1 MQYLSYLLIMI
12 ISEILICLVALLIR
26 KKDSSKN
33 QIKNFFNLIL
43 FCISIWTLSLIF
55 QILLQNT
62 SINPV
67 LFEGFA
73 SFGACFVG
81 VFILFLGLAFSRT
94 KIEFKKS
101 YLLLFVIPLLTTFL
115 MFTNETHHL
124 MYETYSIDINK
135 TVFGPYMSIHSIYT
149 YATIFVGLLYLL
161 VYSIRNL
168 GFFSKQSLLIILG
181 VLIPIVVNI
190 LGYMNIIHIT
200 VYMTPISFAAAIL
213 LFALAIFKFNFLSV
227 APIALQRVVDRMSD
241 AYIVLNEENR
251 IIDFN
256 ETLLK
261 TSKLKS
267 DFIRNKEIFEL
278 ISLIE
283 NLPIDEEKLKTSL
296 AKSKTTTKTISF
308 EKYFEALDKYYNI
321 EISSIMNKNTFL
333 GTLILFKDITQHTL
347 DMKTIRDNQDLLIE
361 KERLAGLG
369 QMIGGIAH
377 NLKTPIMSIS
387 GASKGLI
394 DLIDEYDSSIEDPTV
409 NFDDHHEIAKEM
421 REWVEK
427 IKSYNSYM
435 SDVITAVK
443 GQAVALSENSSATF
457 TVEEMLKY
465 VDILMKHELKNALIN
480 LKISVNLESDLEL
493 TGNVNSLVQVINNI
507 VSNAIQAYGGSKN
520 EDVLMNISKEDNKLI
535 IAIQDFACGM
545 NKEVQDNLF
554 KKMVTTKGKNGTGL
568 GLFMSYSNIKA
579 HFGGNIS
586 FKSKEGVGT
595 TFYIAIPIR

>member
-1 MQYLSYLLIMI
+1 MQNLSYLIIMI
-12 ISEILICLVALLIR
+12 ISEILIFLVASYIR
-26 KKDSSKN
+26 KKDSNKN
-33 QIKNFFNLIL
+33 QITQIFSLIL
-43 FCISIWTLSLIF
+43 LCMFIWTLSLIF
-55 QILLQNT
+55 QILLQKT
-62 SINPV
+62 SINPM
-67 LFEGFA
+67 LFEIYAG
-73 SFGACFVG
+73 FGACFCP
-81 VFILFLGLAFSRT
+81 VFILLLGIAFSQT
-94 KIEFKKS
+94 KVQFNKF
-101 YLLLFVIPLLTTFL
+101 YLLLFVIPIISIILLA
-115 MFTNETHHL
+115 TNKLHNLFYAH
-124 MYETYSIDINK
+124 YSLDLDQ
-135 TVFGPYMSIHSIYT
+135 TVFGPYFTIHSIYT
-149 YATIFVGLLYLL
+149 YICYGIGLFNLIK
-161 VYSIRNL
+161 YSIKNS
-168 GFFSKQSLLIILG
+168 GFFSKQSILIILA
-181 VLIPIVVNI
+181 VLIPVITNL
-190 LGYMNIIHIT
+190 LGSFNIIQMSI
-200 VYMTPISFAAAIL
+200 YMTPITFVLSIL
-213 LFALAIFKFNFLSV
+213 LCSLAIFKFSFLSV
-227 APIALQRVVDRMSD
+227 TPIALQRVVDRMSD
-241 AYIVLNEENR
+241 AYLVLNEENR

-256 ETLLK
+256 DTLLK

-267 DFIRNKEIFEL
+267 DFIRNKKIFEL
-278 ISLIE
+278 VSLIE
-283 NLPIDEEKLKTSL
+283 NLSIDEDKLKDALS
-296 AKSKTTTKTISF
+296 KSRNTTKTISF
-308 EKYFEALDKYYNI
+308 EKYFSALDKYYNI

-409 NFDDHHEIAKEM
+409 NFNDHHEIAKEM

-427 IKSYNSYM
+427 IKSYNGYM

-443 GQAVALSENSSATF
+443 GQAVALSENSSASF

-480 LKISVNLESDLEL
+480 LKISVNLDSDLEL

-507 VSNAIQAYGGSKN
+507 VSNAIQAYNGKKN
-520 EDVLMNISKEDNKLI
+520 EDILMNISKEENKLVI
-535 IAIQDFACGM
+535 SIQDFACGM
-545 NKEVQDNLF
+545 SKEVQDNLF

-586 FKSKEGVGT
+586 FESKEGVGT

>member
-1 MQYLSYLLIMI
+1 MENYIYLSLLTISLLLCFVLLIYLSRTKNKKQIHIPVI
-12 ISEILICLVALLIR
+12 IITLLQVIHCSSLVA
-26 KKDSSKN
+26 
-33 QIKNFFNLIL
+33 
-43 FCISIWTLSLIF
+43 
-55 QILLQNT
+55 QILLRNT
-62 SINPV
+62 NIEPIKFEHIAYISGCFFPV
-67 LFEGFA
+67 AFM
-73 SFGACFVG
+73 
-81 VFILFLGLAFSRT
+81 FIGLIFSRT
-94 KIEFKKS
+94 KISFKKT
-101 YLLLFVIPLLTTFL
+101 YLLLFVIPIISLILLW
-115 MFTNETHHL
+115 TNDLHNL
-124 MYETYSIDINK
+124 FYKTYSIIISEGE
-135 TVFGPYMSIHSIYT
+135 VGSYFIVHSLYS
-149 YATIFVGLLYLL
+149 YALIIIGFIYLL
-161 VYSIRNL
+161 KYSIKNS

-181 VLIPIVVNI
+181 SLLPVVVNL
-190 LGYMNIIHIT
+190 LGTFNIVSMTIY
-200 VYMTPISFAAAIL
+200 VTPICFTFTIL
-213 LFALAIFKFNFLSV
+213 CYSLAIFKFKFLSV

-256 ETLLK
+256 DTLLK

-278 ISLIE
+278 VSLIE
-283 NLPIDEEKLKTSL
+283 NLSIDEQKLKDAL
-296 AKSKTTTKTISF
+296 VKAKSSTKTISF

-321 EISSIMNKNTFL
+321 EISSIMNKDTFL
-333 GTLILFKDITQHTL
+333 GTLILFKDITQHTI

-409 NFDDHHEIAKEM
+409 NFEDHHEIAKEM

-507 VSNAIQAYGGSKN
+507 VSNAIQAYGGKKN
-520 EDVLMNISKEDNKLI
+520 EDVIMNISREDTKLI

-545 NKEVQDNLF
+545 SKEVQDNLF

-586 FKSKEGVGT
+586 FESQEGVGT
-595 TFYIAIPIR
+595 TFYITIPIR

>member
-1 MQYLSYLLIMI
+1 MQHLSYLVIMI
-12 ISEILICLVALLIR
+12 ISEILIYLVGFYIR
-26 KKDSSKN
+26 KKDPNKN
-33 QIKNFFNLIL
+33 QIKKIFSWIL
-43 FCISIWTLSLIF
+43 LCMFIWTLSLIF

-62 SINPV
+62 NIDPI

-73 SFGACFVG
+73 SFGACFSPIFV
-81 VFILFLGLAFSRT
+81 LFLGMAFSQT
-94 KIEFKKS
+94 KIQFKKT
-101 YLLLFVIPLLTTFL
+101 YLILFIIPILSTIL
-115 MFTNETHHL
+115 MFTNSWHHL
-124 MYETYSIDINK
+124 FFKNYSTNMNELIYGPYLTIHSLYTYLLYFFGLFYLIKYSIKN
-135 TVFGPYMSIHSIYT
+135 S
-149 YATIFVGLLYLL
+149 
-161 VYSIRNL
+161 
-168 GFFSKQSLLIILG
+168 GFFSKQSILIIIG
-181 VLIPIVVNI
+181 CLIPISINI
-190 LGYMNIIHIT
+190 LGT
-200 VYMTPISFAAAIL
+200 LGLVPISVYLTPMSFTVAIL
-213 LFALAIFKFNFLSV
+213 FFALAIFKFNFLSV

-256 ETLLK
+256 DTLLK

-278 ISLIE
+278 VGLIE
-283 NLPIDEEKLKTSL
+283 NLSIDEEKFKASL
-296 AKSKTTTKTISF
+296 AKSRTTTKTISF
-308 EKYFEALDKYYNI
+308 EKYFVALDKYYNI

-409 NFDDHHEIAKEM
+409 NFGDHHEIAKEM

-507 VSNAIQAYGGSKN
+507 VSNAIQAYGGKKN

-545 NKEVQDNLF
+545 SKEVQDNLF

-586 FKSKEGVGT
+586 FESQEGLGT
-595 TFYIAIPIR
+595 TFYITIPIR

>member
-1 MQYLSYLLIMI
+1 MQSLSYLIIMI

-26 KKDSSKN
+26 KKDTSKN
-33 QIKNFFNLIL
+33 QIKKFFNLIL
-43 FCISIWTLSLIF
+43 LCISIWTLSLIF

-81 VFILFLGLAFSRT
+81 VFILFLGLAFLRT

-101 YLLLFVIPLLTTFL
+101 YLLLFVIPLITTFL
-115 MFTNETHHL
+115 MFTNEYHHL

-135 TVFGPYMSIHSIYT
+135 TVFGPYMPIHSIYSYLT
-149 YATIFVGLLYLL
+149 SFLGIICLLR
-161 VYSIRNL
+161 YSIKNI
-168 GFFSKQSLLIILG
+168 GFFSKQSILIIVGTLVPIMINVLG
-181 VLIPIVVNI
+181 TLNIVSMTI
-190 LGYMNIIHIT
+190 YIT
-200 VYMTPISFAAAIL
+200 PMSFAIAIL
-213 LFALAIFKFNFLSV
+213 FFALAIFKFKFLSV

-256 ETLLK
+256 DTLLK
-261 TSKLKS
+261 TSKLKG

-278 ISLIE
+278 IGLIE
-283 NLPIDEEKLKTSL
+283 NLSIDKEKLKTSL
-296 AKSKTTTKTISF
+296 AKSRTTTKTISF

-507 VSNAIQAYGGSKN
+507 ISNAIQAYNGKKN
-520 EDVLMNISKEDNKLI
+520 EDVIMNISKEENKLI
-535 IAIQDFACGM
+535 ISIQDFACGM
-545 NKEVQDNLF
+545 SKEVQDNLF

-579 HFGGNIS
+579 HFGGNIT
-586 FKSKEGVGT
+586 FESKEGVGT
-595 TFYIAIPIR
+595 TFYITIPIR

>member
-1 MQYLSYLLIMI
+1 MQSLSYLIIMI

-26 KKDSSKN
+26 KKDTSKN
-33 QIKNFFNLIL
+33 QIKKFFNLIL
-43 FCISIWTLSLIF
+43 LCISIWTLSLIF

-81 VFILFLGLAFSRT
+81 VFILFLGLAFLRT

-101 YLLLFVIPLLTTFL
+101 YLLLFVIPLITTFL
-115 MFTNETHHL
+115 MFTNEYHHL

-135 TVFGPYMSIHSIYT
+135 TVFGPYMPIHSIYSYLT
-149 YATIFVGLLYLL
+149 SFLGIICLLR
-161 VYSIRNL
+161 YSIKNI
-168 GFFSKQSLLIILG
+168 GFFSKQSILIIVGTLVPIMINVLG
-181 VLIPIVVNI
+181 TLNIVSMTI
-190 LGYMNIIHIT
+190 YIT
-200 VYMTPISFAAAIL
+200 PMSFAIAIL
-213 LFALAIFKFNFLSV
+213 FFALAIFKFKFLSV

-256 ETLLK
+256 DTLLK
-261 TSKLKS
+261 TSKLKG

-278 ISLIE
+278 IGLIE
-283 NLPIDEEKLKTSL
+283 NLSIDKEKLKTSL
-296 AKSKTTTKTISF
+296 AKSRTTTKTISF

-457 TVEEMLKY
+457 TVEEMIKY

-507 VSNAIQAYGGSKN
+507 ISNAIQAYNGKKN
-520 EDVLMNISKEDNKLI
+520 EDVIMNISKEENKLI
-535 IAIQDFACGM
+535 ISIQDFACGM
-545 NKEVQDNLF
+545 SKEVQDNLF

-579 HFGGNIS
+579 HFGGNIT
-586 FKSKEGVGT
+586 FESKEGVGT
-595 TFYIAIPIR
+595 TFYITIPIR

>member
-1 MQYLSYLLIMI
+1 MQNLSYLVIMI
-12 ISEILICLVALLIR
+12 ISEILIYLVALLIR
-26 KKDSSKN
+26 KKESNNN
-33 QIKNFFNLIL
+33 QIKLFFNLVL
-43 FCISIWTLSLIF
+43 LSMFVWTLSMIF
-55 QILLQNT
+55 QIIFQNT
-62 SINPV
+62 SINPI

-73 SFGACFVG
+73 SFGACFCP
-81 VFILFLGLAFSRT
+81 VFVLFLGKCFAQT
-94 KIEFKKS
+94 KIQFKKS
-101 YLLLFVIPLLTTFL
+101 YLLLFVIPILSTIL
-115 MFTNETHHL
+115 MFTNSYHHL
-124 MYETYSIDINK
+124 FFKNYSTNINEC
-135 TVFGPYMSIHSIYT
+135 VYGPYLTIHSLYT
-149 YATIFVGLLYLL
+149 YLLFFVGLLYLIK
-161 VYSIRNL
+161 YSIKNA
-168 GFFSKQSLLIILG
+168 GFFSKQSILLITGTLVPIIVNSLG
-181 VLIPIVVNI
+181 TLNIVP
-190 LGYMNIIHIT
+190 IT
-200 VYMTPISFAAAIL
+200 VYLTPMSFTVAIL
-213 LFALAIFKFNFLSV
+213 FFALAIFKFNFLSV

-241 AYIVLNEENR
+241 AYLVLNEENR

-256 ETLLK
+256 ETLIK

-267 DFIRNKEIFEL
+267 EFIRNKEIFEL
-278 ISLIE
+278 INLIE
-283 NLPIDEEKLKTSL
+283 NLPIDKEKFKNALE
-296 AKSKTTTKTISF
+296 KSKTTTKTISF

-457 TVEEMLKY
+457 TVGEMLKY

-480 LKISVNLESDLEL
+480 LKISVNLETDLEL

-507 VSNAIQAYGGSKN
+507 VSNAIQAYGGKKN
-520 EDVLMNISKEDNKLI
+520 EDVLMNISKENNKLV
-535 IAIQDFACGM
+535 IAIQDFASGM
-545 NKEVQDNLF
+545 SKEVQDNLF

-586 FKSKEGVGT
+586 FESTEGVGT
-595 TFYIAIPIR
+595 TFYITIPIR

>member
-1 MQYLSYLLIMI
+1 MQNLSYLVIMV

-26 KKDSSKN
+26 KKDSSKS

-43 FCISIWTLSLIF
+43 LCISIWTLSLIF

-62 SINPV
+62 TVSPV

-94 KIEFKKS
+94 KIEFRKS
-101 YLLLFVIPLLTTFL
+101 YLLLFVIPLITTFL

-135 TVFGPYMSIHSIYT
+135 TVFGPYMTIHSIYT

-190 LGYMNIIHIT
+190 LGYMNIIAIT

-213 LFALAIFKFNFLSV
+213 LFALAIFKFKFLSV

-278 ISLIE
+278 IGLIE
-283 NLPIDEEKLKTSL
+283 NLPIDEEKFKNALK
-296 AKSKTTTKTISF
+296 KSKTTTNTISF

-347 DMKTIRDNQDLLIE
+347 DMKTIRDNQDLLVE

-387 GASKGLI
+387 GASKGLM

-457 TVEEMLKY
+457 TVGEMLKY

-480 LKISVNLESDLEL
+480 LKISVNLETDLEL

-507 VSNAIQAYGGSKN
+507 VSNAIQAYGGKKN
-520 EDVLMNISKEDNKLI
+520 EDVIMNISKEDNKLI

-545 NKEVQDNLF
+545 SKEVQDNLF

-586 FKSKEGVGT
+586 FESKEGVGT
-595 TFYIAIPIR
+595 TFYITIPIR

>member
-1 MQYLSYLLIMI
+1 MQNLSYLVIMI
-12 ISEILICLVALLIR
+12 ISEILIYLVALLIR
-26 KKDSSKN
+26 KKESNNN
-33 QIKNFFNLIL
+33 QIKLFFNLVL
-43 FCISIWTLSLIF
+43 LSMFVWTLSMIF
-55 QILLQNT
+55 QIIFQNT
-62 SINPV
+62 SINPI

-73 SFGACFVG
+73 SFGACFCP
-81 VFILFLGLAFSRT
+81 VFVLFLGKCFAQT
-94 KIEFKKS
+94 KIQFKKS
-101 YLLLFVIPLLTTFL
+101 YLLLFVIPILSTIL
-115 MFTNETHHL
+115 MFTNSYHHL
-124 MYETYSIDINK
+124 FFKNYSTNINEC
-135 TVFGPYMSIHSIYT
+135 VYGPYLTIHSLYT
-149 YATIFVGLLYLL
+149 YLLFFVGLLYLIK
-161 VYSIRNL
+161 YSIKNA
-168 GFFSKQSLLIILG
+168 GFFSKQSILLITGTLVPIIVNSLG
-181 VLIPIVVNI
+181 TLNIVP
-190 LGYMNIIHIT
+190 IT
-200 VYMTPISFAAAIL
+200 VYLTPMSFTVAIL
-213 LFALAIFKFNFLSV
+213 FFALAIFKFNFLSV

-241 AYIVLNEENR
+241 AYLVLNEENR

-256 ETLLK
+256 ETLIK

-278 ISLIE
+278 INLIE
-283 NLPIDEEKLKTSL
+283 NLPIDKEKFKNALE
-296 AKSKTTTKTISF
+296 KSKTTTKTISF

-457 TVEEMLKY
+457 TVGEMLKY

-480 LKISVNLESDLEL
+480 LKISVNLETDLEL

-507 VSNAIQAYGGSKN
+507 VSNAIQAYGGKKN
-520 EDVLMNISKEDNKLI
+520 EDVLMNISKENNKLV
-535 IAIQDFACGM
+535 IAIQDFASGM
-545 NKEVQDNLF
+545 SKEVQDNLF

-586 FKSKEGVGT
+586 FESTEGVGT
-595 TFYIAIPIR
+595 TFYITIPIR

>member
-1 MQYLSYLLIMI
+1 VFLL
-12 ISEILICLVALLIR
+12 L
-26 KKDSSKN
+26 
-33 QIKNFFNLIL
+33 
-43 FCISIWTLSLIF
+43 
-55 QILLQNT
+55 
-62 SINPV
+62 
-67 LFEGFA
+67 
-73 SFGACFVG
+73 
-81 VFILFLGLAFSRT
+81 LGLTFYKT
-94 KIEFKKS
+94 KLDLKWYYS
-101 YLLLFVIPLLTTFL
+101 LLFVIPVITTLL
-115 MFTNETHHL
+115 MFTNDFHHL
-124 MYETYSIDINK
+124 IYISYSVYKNET
-135 TVFGPYMSIHSIYT
+135 VLGPFMLIHSIYS
-149 YATIFVGLLYLL
+149 YATIFIGLIYLILYTIKN
-161 VYSIRNL
+161 S
-168 GFFSKQSLLIILG
+168 GFFSKQSILIIIG
-181 VLIPIVVNI
+181 SLIPIVINI
-190 LGYMNIIHIT
+190 LGYMNIIDIN
-200 VYMTPISFAAAIL
+200 VYTTPISFTLTIL
-213 LFALAIFKFNFLSV
+213 LFALAIFKFKFLSV

-296 AKSKTTTKTISF
+296 EKSRTTTKTISF

-421 REWVEK
+421 REWIEK

-507 VSNAIQAYGGSKN
+507 VSNAIQAYGGKKN
-520 EDVLMNISKEDNKLI
+520 EDVLMNISKENDKLI

-545 NKEVQDNLF
+545 SKEVQDNLF

-586 FKSKEGVGT
+586 FESKEGVGT
-595 TFYIAIPIR
+595 TFYIKIPIR

>member
-1 MQYLSYLLIMI
+1 MQNLSYLVIMI
-12 ISEILICLVALLIR
+12 ISEILICLVSLLIR
-26 KKDSSKN
+26 KKDSNKN
-33 QIKNFFNLIL
+33 QVKKFFNIIL
-43 FCISIWTLSLIF
+43 LCISIWTLSLIF

-135 TVFGPYMSIHSIYT
+135 TAFGPYMSIHSIYT
-149 YATIFVGLLYLL
+149 YATIFIGLLYLL

-181 VLIPIVVNI
+181 VLIPIIINI

-213 LFALAIFKFNFLSV
+213 LFALAIFKFKFLSV

-256 ETLLK
+256 DTLLK

-278 ISLIE
+278 VGLIE
-283 NLPIDEEKLKTSL
+283 NLSIDEEKLKISL

-409 NFDDHHEIAKEM
+409 NFGDHHEIAKEM
-421 REWVEK
+421 REWIEK

-507 VSNAIQAYGGSKN
+507 VSNAIQAYDGKKN
-520 EDVLMNISKEDNKLI
+520 EDILMNISKEGNKLVI
-535 IAIQDFACGM
+535 SIQDFACGM
-545 NKEVQDNLF
+545 SKEVQDNLF

-586 FKSKEGVGT
+586 FESKEGVGT
-595 TFYIAIPIR
+595 TFYITIPIR